1 MEELEGSQ
9 VEKLL
14 QFQELTGIEE
24 LAECR
29 TILQRHNWELE
40 RAVHDTLTN
49 RDHAVERWLPVRAPG
64 QGLLGYIISLVYNLI
79 SRSIWSAFGVFWRLI
94 RPPDRLLLVK
104 SMDLSAPE
112 NSEPEDRVI
121 DSELEI
127 EEEMQIPD
135 ETQSTESMEIVD
147 SDNDENEN
155 QQPHHHYWP
164 IAIYSDALARY
175 EQAGSLGSNSSSPIE
190 DVKQFIENFH
200 TRYGAEVRP
209 AFWRSSYSQALAVA
223 KQELKFLLIY
233 LHCQDHQNT
242 DPFCRETLCSVLLN
256 EYLRSA
262 NWLLWGCDVS
272 SAEGYRVSQ
281 ALRENSYPFLAVA
294 VLRGH
299 RMTVVSRYEGHVQPE
314 ELVPLLRNVVTENEM
329 SLIAVRAERNERS
342 QTNLLRQQQDEA
354 YQESLL
360 ADQEKER
367 RKREQQ
373 QALEEE
379 QARLREEEEER
390 QREKEAIARR
400 KIDLAD
406 QIPPEPPTDQANAVH
421 LVIKLPSGRRLE
433 RRFLPEHKL
442 QDVFHYV
449 FCHPDSPDQFE
460 ISQNF
465 PRRVLQCQGDG
476 ANTSLQEA
484 GLGGKQALF
493 VTDLEA

>member
-94 RPPDRLLLVK
+94 RPPDR
-104 SMDLSAPE
+104 
-112 NSEPEDRVI
+112 R
-121 DSELEI
+121 
-127 EEEMQIPD
+127 
-135 ETQSTESMEIVD
+135 
-147 SDNDENEN
+147 
-155 QQPHHHYWP
+155 
-164 IAIYSDALARY
+164 
-175 EQAGSLGSNSSSPIE
+175 SLGSNSSSPIE

>member
-9 VEKLL
+9 VDKLL

-29 TILQRHNWELE
+29 SILQRHSWELE
-40 RAVHDTLTN
+40 RAVHNTLTN
-49 RDHAVERWLPVRAPG
+49 RDVVDRWLPVRAPG
-64 QGLLGYIISLVYNLI
+64 QGLIGYVISLVYNLI
-79 SRSIWSAFGVFWRLI
+79 SRSFWSAFGVFWRLI
-94 RPPDRLLLVK
+94 RPPDRHLSEYRFL
-104 SMDLSAPE
+104 MDRGSSESLSPE
-112 NSEPEDRVI
+112 YESPEASSSDEGNERIGASFQDVEISEINDWEDGE
-121 DSELEI
+121 SEHR
-127 EEEMQIPD
+127 
-135 ETQSTESMEIVD
+135 T
-147 SDNDENEN
+147 
-155 QQPHHHYWP
+155 YWTA
-164 IAIYSDALARY
+164 AIYSDALTSY
-175 EQAGSLGSNSSSPIE
+175 EHAGSIGGGASSPMN
-190 DVKQFIENFH
+190 DVEQFIDDFH
-200 TRYGAEVRP
+200 TRYCTDVRP

-233 LHCQDHQNT
+233 LHCRDHQSTNA
-242 DPFCRETLCSVLLN
+242 FCRETMCSVLLN

-262 NWLLWGCDVS
+262 NWLLWGCDVN

-294 VLRGH
+294 VLKGQ
-299 RMTVVSRYEGHVQPE
+299 RMTVVSRYEGHIQPE
-314 ELVPLLRNVVTENEM
+314 DLVPLLRTVVTENEA
-329 SLIAVRAERNERS
+329 SLVAVRAERNERS

-373 QALEEE
+373 QAIEEE
-379 QARLREEEEER
+379 QARLRAEEEER
-390 QREKEAIARR
+390 QRQKEEIARL
-400 KIDLAD
+400 KIELAD
-406 QIPPEPPTDQANAVH
+406 QIPAEPPTDQANAVH
-421 LVIKLPSGRRLE
+421 LVIKLPSGGRLE
-433 RRFLPEHKL
+433 RRFLPEHTLK
-442 QDVFHYV
+442 DIFHYV

-465 PRRVLQCQGDG
+465 PRRVLQCQGEG
-476 ANTSLQEA
+476 ANTSLQDA